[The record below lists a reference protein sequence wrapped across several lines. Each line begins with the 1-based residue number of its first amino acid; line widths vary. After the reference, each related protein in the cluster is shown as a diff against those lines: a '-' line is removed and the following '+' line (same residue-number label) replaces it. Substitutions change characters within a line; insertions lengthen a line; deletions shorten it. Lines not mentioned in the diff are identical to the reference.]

1 MYILTIESE
10 DKKVNE
16 LLSNLHFDYKT
27 ETSNAFIFSLT
38 LLVESQAIAFE
49 RYYKN
54 LLKDIECFIYYEW
67 EDDVEEQ
74 EAEESNE
81 PYHSIRDYEDDSRF
95 I

>member
-49 RYYKN
+49 IYYKN

-67 EDDVEEQ
+67 EDDIEE
-74 EAEESNE
+74 EEEESNE